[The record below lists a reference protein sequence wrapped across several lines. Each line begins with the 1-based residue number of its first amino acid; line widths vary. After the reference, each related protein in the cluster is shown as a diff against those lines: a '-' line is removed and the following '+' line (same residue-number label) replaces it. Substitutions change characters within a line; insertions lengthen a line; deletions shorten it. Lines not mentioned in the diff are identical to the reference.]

1 MYREILADDDQSQD
15 VIIETPLDDYELLD
29 FGNGRKLECFGPYVL
44 NRPDKRA
51 QGVPRLAHWEADWVY
66 SELGSGKSGWQP
78 ASDDLPGAWDITL
91 DGAPLRCVLDE
102 QGRTGVNVRDV
113 ACRHWIRERLS
124 GCYDI
129 DDLRMLNLFG
139 GSGALTGAG
148 LQAGAEVTHVDSAAE
163 MLDRVRGTLGES
175 NIHCEH
181 AHVPT
186 YVETAQMR
194 GERFH
199 FVAISPPRIGH
210 ARGASWD
217 IEVDLARLIRNLPN
231 ILSEHCRGIWVHVD
245 AGSWTPPSIG
255 QMLREALPG
264 RCVEVLRLGIATRDG
279 RVLPAGGVAR
289 WYDPRSDLLD
299 SEGQA
304 AFTASEV
311 EDHLDV
317 YLDAVL
323 SSRRTAAG
331 PARQIADMERDQQDF
346 ILHWVSVVAHSNG
359 EMAYQLANYAA
370 EAFRFMDA
378 DAVEAWIIHSMDV
391 YDTTGLHAGISS
403 FREAEKFAREQM
415 ERATGLAFDEVAGV
429 LEVIVHGLN
438 GRKLKVEAGE
448 CTCTDTETLF
458 LPVMVN
464 RFKTREENFQVY
476 KAMAVHLWAQCWYG
490 TWRIDAGEFSGRFTN
505 ADKALALFHALETL
519 RLDACIRR
527 DLPGVARQLAGL
539 RAASVGTLPEVWEDH
554 LARLQE
560 ATASVHDS
568 CAAVTELYEYG
579 LPEAVPYQGSLDPVR
594 VAQVRRL
601 RLDKEKEQ
609 FRLGLMRMR
618 DELQQ
623 ELQQALE
630 QEQQDEQPEEATAH
644 QDSGFELREVEAGEM
659 PDGFSYEIILDGKP
673 QVPPDDVKGVMS
685 SILQDLG
692 EIPEEYLVA
701 AGDGAYSMAGPGSE
715 QKPEDVWK
723 GTYHEEGAFIYNEW
737 DHERRH
743 YRKNWAV
750 LRELDVNPRDDD
762 FVARTLEKYR
772 GLTGSLRRT
781 FEALRGEDKLLKKQP
796 YGDNIDIDALVE
808 AWADTS
814 MGMEMSERLFTK
826 MHKLER
832 NIAVM
837 FMVDMS
843 GSTKGWINNAE
854 REALVLLCESLETLG
869 DRYAIYGFSGMTR
882 KRCEVYRVKRFDE
895 LYDDTVRARI
905 SGIKPQD
912 YTRMGVTIRHLT
924 ALLNEVEARTKLLI
938 TLSDGKPDDYDTYR
952 GTYGIEDTRQALIE
966 AKREGIHSFC
976 ITIDTE
982 ARDYLPHMYG
992 AVNYTV
998 IDEVRKLPL
1007 KVSDIYRR
1015 LTT

>member
-1 MYREILADDDQSQD
+1 MYREIPADDEQAED

-29 FGNGRKLECFGPYVL
+29 FGNGRKLERFGPYVL

-51 QGVPRLAHWEADWVY
+51 QGVPQLACWEADWVY
-66 SELGSGKSGWQP
+66 TDLGPGGGGWQP
-78 ASDDLPGAWDITL
+78 ARADLPGAWDISL
-91 DGAPLRCVLDE
+91 DGMSLSCVPDE
-102 QGRTGVNVRDV
+102 HGRTGINVRDV
-113 ACRHWIRERLS
+113 ACRHWISERLG

-129 DDLRMLNLFG
+129 DDLHMLNLFA
-139 GSGALTGAG
+139 GSGALSGAG
-148 LQAGAEVTHVDSAAE
+148 LQAGADVTHVDSAAN
-163 MLDRVRGTLGES
+163 MLERAQLALGEN
-175 NIHCEH
+175 NIHCAQ

-186 YVETAQMR
+186 YVEGAGMR

-199 FVAISPPRIGH
+199 FVAVSPPRIGH

-231 ILSEHCRGIWVHVD
+231 ILSEDCRGIWVHVD

-264 RCVEVLRLGIATRDG
+264 RCVETLRLGIATRDG

-299 SEGQA
+299 SEGRA
-304 AFTASEV
+304 AFTASEI

-323 SSRRTAAG
+323 SSRRTATG
-331 PARQIADMERDQQDF
+331 PARQIAALERDQQDF

-359 EMAYQLANYAA
+359 EMAFQLANYAA
-370 EAFRFMDA
+370 EGFRFMDA
-378 DAVEAWIIHSMDV
+378 AGVEAWVIHTMDV
-391 YDTTGLHAGISS
+391 YDTAGLHAGISS
-403 FREAEKFAREQM
+403 FREAGKFAREQM
-415 ERATGLAFDEVAGV
+415 ERATGLAFEEVAGV
-429 LEVIVHGLN
+429 LEMFVHGLN

-448 CTCTDTETLF
+448 STCTDTETLF
-458 LPVMVN
+458 LPAMVS
-464 RFKTREENFQVY
+464 RFKTRDENFQLY
-476 KAMAVHLWAQCWYG
+476 KVIAVHLWAQCWYG
-490 TWRIDAGEFSGRFTN
+490 TWRIDVGEFCGEFAN

-527 DLPGVARQLAGL
+527 DLPGVSRQLAGL
-539 RAASVGTLPEVWEDH
+539 RAASVNSLPEVWEAH
-554 LARLQE
+554 LARLQKP
-560 ATASVHDS
+560 AASVQDT
-568 CAAVTELYEYG
+568 CAAVTALYEYG
-579 LPEAVPYQGSLDPVR
+579 LPEPVPYQGSLKPVR
-594 VAQVRRL
+594 VQQVRRL

-623 ELQQALE
+623 AE
-630 QEQQDEQPEEATAH
+630 D
-644 QDSGFELREVEAGEM
+644 REAGEEAPDEADAEEGGGFGLREIEAGDT
-659 PDGFSYEIILDGKP
+659 PDGFSYEIVLDGKP
-673 QVPPDDVKGVMS
+673 QVPPDDVKGVMA

-692 EIPEEYLVA
+692 RIPEDYLVA
-701 AGDGAYSMAGPGSE
+701 AGDGAYSMTGPGTG

-737 DHERRH
+737 DYERRH

-750 LRELDVNPRDDD
+750 LRELDVNPRFDD
-762 FVARTLEKYR
+762 FVVRTLEKYR
-772 GLTGSLRRT
+772 GLAGSLRRT

-808 AWADTS
+808 AYADSTI
-814 MGMEMSERLFTK
+814 GMEMSERLFTK

-843 GSTKGWINNAE
+843 GSTKGWINDAE

-895 LYDDTVRARI
+895 PYDDTVRARI
-905 SGIKPQD
+905 SGIRPQD

-966 AKREGIHSFC
+966 AKRDGIHSFC

>member
-1 MYREILADDDQSQD
+1 MYKAIPADDEHAQD

-29 FGNGRKLECFGPYVL
+29 FGNGRKLERFGPYVL

-51 QGVPRLAHWEADWVY
+51 QGVPLLEHWEADWVY
-66 SELGSGKSGWQP
+66 HELASGASGWQP
-78 ASDDLPGAWDITL
+78 ARADLPAEWDINL
-91 DGAPLRCVLDE
+91 DGMRLRCVLGE
-102 QGRTGVNVRDV
+102 QGRTGINVRDV
-113 ACRHWIRERLS
+113 ACRRWIVERLS

-148 LQAGAEVTHVDSAAE
+148 LQAGAEVTHVDSAAD
-163 MLDRVRGTLGES
+163 MLERVQRSLGEK
-175 NIHCEH
+175 NIHCER

-186 YVETAQMR
+186 YVERAQMR
-194 GERFH
+194 GEHFH
-199 FVAISPPRIGH
+199 FIAVSPPRIGRAH
-210 ARGASWD
+210 GASWD

-231 ILSEHCRGIWVHVD
+231 IVNEHCRGIWVHVD

-264 RCVEVLRLGIATRDG
+264 RSVEILRLGIATRDG

-299 SEGQA
+299 YEGQA
-304 AFTASEV
+304 AFTASEI

-323 SSRRTAAG
+323 SSRRTAAA
-331 PARQIADMERDQQDF
+331 PARQIAALERGQQDF
-346 ILHWVSVVAHSNG
+346 TLHWVSVVAHSNG
-359 EMAYQLANYAA
+359 EMAYQLANYTA

-378 DAVEAWIIHSMDV
+378 AGVEAWIIHTMDV
-391 YDTTGLHAGISS
+391 YDTAGLHAGISS

-415 ERATGLAFDEVAGV
+415 ERASGLAFEEVAGV
-429 LEVIVHGLN
+429 IEVFIHGLN

-448 CTCTDTETLF
+448 STYTDTETLF
-458 LPVMVN
+458 LPAMVS
-464 RFKTREENFQVY
+464 RFKTRDENFQLY
-476 KAMAVHLWAQCWYG
+476 KAIAVHLWAQCWYG
-490 TWRIDAGEFSGRFTN
+490 TWRVDVGEFILRFAN
-505 ADKALALFHALETL
+505 ADKALALFHALEAL

-527 DLPGVARQLAGL
+527 DLPGVSRQLAGL
-539 RAASVGTLPEVWEDH
+539 RAASVSSLPEAWEDH
-554 LARLQE
+554 VARLQE
-560 ATASVHDS
+560 TTASVHDT
-568 CAAVTELYEYG
+568 CAAVTALYEKD
-579 LPEAVPYQGSLDPVR
+579 LPEAVPYQGSLNPAR
-594 VAQVRRL
+594 VEQVRTL
-601 RLDKEKEQ
+601 RLDKEKQQ

-618 DELQQ
+618 N
-623 ELQQALE
+623 ELQQALDRE
-630 QEQQDEQPEEATAH
+630 GQDEQPEDMTAE
-644 QDSGFELREVEAGEM
+644 QEGSGFELREIKANDT
-659 PDGFSYEIILDGKP
+659 PDGFSYEIVLDGKP
-673 QVPPDDVKGVMS
+673 QVPPADVKGVMS

-692 EIPEEYLVA
+692 EIPEDYLVA
-701 AGDGAYSMAGPGSE
+701 AGEGAYSMAGTGAE

-723 GTYHEEGAFIYNEW
+723 GTYHEEGAFLYNEW
-737 DHERRH
+737 DYERRH

-750 LRELDVNPRDDD
+750 LRELEVNPRHDD

-772 GLTGSLRRT
+772 GLAGSLRRT

-808 AWADTS
+808 AYAES
-814 MGMEMSERLFTK
+814 KIGMEMSERLFTK

-843 GSTKGWINNAE
+843 GSTKGWINDAE

-895 LYDDTVRARI
+895 PYDDTVRARI

-924 ALLNEVEARTKLLI
+924 SLLNQVEARTKLLI

-992 AVNYTV
+992 AVNYAV